1 MSYEFNLRG
10 DYIYEMFKEEFDECT
25 INVEGKI
32 YGLVTKTKNNKNK
45 LKAVVCKNCKMVYLK
60 QDEGKGR

>member
-1 MSYEFNLRG
+1 MKCLSCG
-10 DYIYEMFKEEFDECT
+10 KEEFDECT

-32 YGLVTKTKNNKNK
+32 YGLVTKTKKNKNK

-60 QDEGKGR
+60 QDEGKGN